1 MPNVIIADSNQLIR
15 IGLRVAL
22 QSLKDANIVGE
33 AANGTQL
40 REMLAIFGTD
50 IVTIDFAS
58 YGFDID
64 LIPELK
70 RIYPS
75 LRFVAITSE
84 TSAIGI
90 AGALKAGVSSYIKK
104 DCDLNEVITSVAE
117 TSRGNRFFCGQILDT
132 LRKESINPEDLSI
145 AELSCE
151 PVYIS
156 EREQEIITLIA
167 EGYTNNQ
174 IADKLFLSNHT
185 VNTHRKNIMAKLGV
199 NNTAAVV
206 MYAVKSQLVS
216 PNKFL
221 FTSGSGT

>member
-22 QSLKDANIVGE
+22 QSLEDTTIVGE
-33 AANGTQL
+33 AANGLQL
-40 REMLAIFGTD
+40 REMLSSFGAD
-50 IVTIDFAS
+50 VVTIDFAA

-64 LIPELK
+64 IIPELK
-70 RIYPS
+70 RTYPA
-75 LRFVAITSE
+75 LRFVAITAE

-104 DCDLNEVITSVAE
+104 DCDLNEVMASVSE
-117 TSRGNRFFCGQILDT
+117 TCRGNRFFCGQILDT
-132 LRKESINPEDLSI
+132 LRKESIDPEDLSI

-151 PVYIS
+151 PVFIS

-221 FTSGSGT
+221 FTSGSGI